1 MFDER
6 WLACGGV
13 DLATGLPDGASGS
26 ASAAASACACNES
39 LVAAVGQSSS
49 LVLDARL
56 TNVTLTGLAPFT
68 CYAFAVLPQNEFG
81 VESGAN
87 DTSWLMLNT
96 PPHASHRSSST

>member
-26 ASAAASACACNES
+26 ASTTAPACACNES
-39 LVAAVGQSSS
+39 LVAAICQRSS
-49 LVLDARL
+49 LVLDVRL

-68 CYAFAVLPQNEFG
+68 FYEFAVSPQNEFCFA
-81 VESGAN
+81 SGGNHTA
-87 DTSWLMLNT
+87 WLMLNT
-96 PPHASHRSSST
+96 PPVGIKYL